1 MNCLFQVFDHLDLS
15 KKHHQSKGNAEFN
28 FEVIIKVSQQTIN
41 DIKYKEAV
49 INKLYELSFY
59 YLSTQ
64 SFKIAFPE
72 LVQIPLIKVNYLYHF
87 N

>member
-1 MNCLFQVFDHLDLS
+1 MDFS
-15 KKHHQSKGNAEFN
+15 KKHNQSKGNEEFN

-41 DIKYKEAV
+41 DIRYKEAV
-49 INKLYELSFY
+49 VNKLYELSFY

-72 LVQIPLIKVNYLYHF
+72 LVQIPLIKVNSLYHF